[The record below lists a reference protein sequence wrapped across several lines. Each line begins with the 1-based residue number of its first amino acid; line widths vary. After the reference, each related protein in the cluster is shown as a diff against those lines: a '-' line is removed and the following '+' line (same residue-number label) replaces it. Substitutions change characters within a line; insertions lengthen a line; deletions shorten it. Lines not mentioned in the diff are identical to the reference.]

1 MSFNNYQASSASQ
14 VALIELSNSTSQSIT
29 TGDIVLF
36 DTQRE
41 SHTSGVSVDGSGNI
55 SLNTGYKYWVQA
67 SIDIDRGTTSSSWEF
82 AFVDGAGA
90 ALDYT
95 DGAFGAQWQYV
106 GTGTKTNATF
116 TATYVSESP
125 VSTLRLKA
133 VSAAS
138 GSTLNVGTKIFIIE
152 VQP

>member
-1 MSFNNYQASSASQ
+1 MSFNNKRAPFNQ
-14 VALIELSNSTSQSIT
+14 VSLIELSNSTSQSIS
-29 TGDIVLF
+29 TGNIARF

-41 SHTSGVSVDGSGNI
+41 SHTSGVSVDASGNI
-55 SLNTGYKYWVQA
+55 SLNTNYKYWIQA
-67 SIDIDRGTTSSSWEF
+67 SIDINRGTTNSSWEF
-82 AFVDGAGA
+82 AFVDGTGS

-95 DGAFGAQWQYV
+95 DGAFVAQWSYV
-106 GTGTKTNATF
+106 GTLGYTNATF

-133 VSAAS
+133 VNAIS
-138 GSTLNVGTKIFIIE
+138 GSTLNVGTRILIIE